1 MSRTGTP
8 VITSRFLRVWNRNFT
23 VYRKTWK
30 VSFLPPLLEP
40 LLYLAAFGLGMSALV
55 GNVSW
60 REHSTS
66 YVVFITPAL
75 LAVNMMYNSFFETTY
90 GSFVRM
96 YYQKTFD
103 AMLATPLFLEEI
115 ITGEI
120 IWGAT
125 KSVIASSI
133 MLTIVSLFG
142 LIRYPEG
149 LLLVPLSFLAG
160 LAFASIGMYFT
171 AVVRN
176 IDLFNLPIFLFITP
190 MFLFSGTFFPL
201 DTLPGWAQA
210 LAYCLPLTH
219 LVEINRTIGIGPFD
233 VTALWNLLYLAL
245 FSAILFPLAL
255 KKMRARL
262 IK

>member
-1 MSRTGTP
+1 
-8 VITSRFLRVWNRNFT
+8 
-23 VYRKTWK
+23 
-30 VSFLPPLLEP
+30 
-40 LLYLAAFGLGMSALV
+40 
-55 GNVSW
+55 
-60 REHSTS
+60 
-66 YVVFITPAL
+66 
-75 LAVNMMYNSFFETTY
+75 MYNAFFETTY
-90 GSFVRM
+90 NSFVRM

-133 MLTIVSLFG
+133 MLGIISLFG

-149 LLLVPLSFLAG
+149 LLLIPLSFLAG
-160 LAFASIGMYFT
+160 LAFASIGMFFT
-171 AVVRN
+171 AVVKN

-201 DTLPGWAQA
+201 DTLPLWAKV
-210 LAYCLPLTH
+210 LAYCMPLTH
-219 LVEINRTIGIGPFD
+219 LVEISRSIGIGPFD
-233 VTALWNLLYLAL
+233 GIALWNLLYLILFTAL
-245 FSAILFPLAL
+245 FFPLAL
-255 KKMRARL
+255 AKMRKRL

>member
-1 MSRTGTP
+1 MNRTSLP
-8 VITSRFLRVWNRNFT
+8 VISSRFLRIWNRNFMT
-23 VYRKTWK
+23 YRKTWK
-30 VSFLPPLLEP
+30 VSFMPPMLEP
-40 LLYLAAFGLGMSALV
+40 LLYLAAFGLGMSGLV
-55 GNVSW
+55 GDVSW
-60 REHSTS
+60 RDRSIS
-66 YVVFITPAL
+66 YVVFIAPAL
-75 LAVNMMYNSFFETTY
+75 LSVNMMYNGFFETTY
-90 GSFVRM
+90 GSFIRM

-103 AMLATPLFLEEI
+103 AMMATPLFLEEI

-133 MLTIVSLFG
+133 MLAIISLFG

-149 LLLVPLSFLAG
+149 ILLIPISFLAG

-210 LAYCLPLTH
+210 LAYGLPLTH
-219 LVEINRTIGIGPFD
+219 LVEIARAVAIGPFD
-233 VTALWNLLYLAL
+233 ILALWNLTYLAL
-245 FSAILFPLAL
+245 FSAIFFPLAL
-255 KKMRARL
+255 ARMRKRL

>member
-1 MSRTGTP
+1 MNRTATP
-8 VITSRFLRVWNRNFT
+8 VISSRFLRIWNRNFMI
-23 VYRKTWK
+23 YRKTWK
-30 VSFLPPLLEP
+30 VSFMPPLLEP

-55 GNVSW
+55 GDVSW
-60 REHSTS
+60 RDRSMS
-66 YVVFITPAL
+66 YIVFIAPAL
-75 LAVNMMYNSFFETTY
+75 LSVNMMYNGFFETTY

-125 KSVIASSI
+125 KSVIASCI
-133 MLTIVSLFG
+133 MLAIISLFG

-149 LLLVPLSFLAG
+149 LMLIPLSFLAG
-160 LAFASIGMYFT
+160 IAFGSIGMYFT

-190 MFLFSGTFFPL
+190 MFLFGGTFFPL
-201 DTLPGWAQA
+201 DTLPAWAKV

-219 LVEINRTIGIGPFD
+219 LVEISRAIGIGPFD
-233 VTALWNLLYLAL
+233 GSALWNLLYLAL
-245 FSAILFPLAL
+245 FSAVFFPLAL
-255 KKMRARL
+255 VKMRKRL

>member
-120 IWGAT
+120 VWGAT

-133 MLTIVSLFG
+133 MLAIISLFG

-219 LVEINRTIGIGPFD
+219 LVEINRTIAIGPLD
-233 VTALWNLLYLAL
+233 VTALWNLLYLTL

-255 KKMRARL
+255 IKMRHRL

>member
-1 MSRTGTP
+1 
-8 VITSRFLRVWNRNFT
+8 
-23 VYRKTWK
+23 
-30 VSFLPPLLEP
+30 
-40 LLYLAAFGLGMSALV
+40 
-55 GNVSW
+55 
-60 REHSTS
+60 
-66 YVVFITPAL
+66 
-75 LAVNMMYNSFFETTY
+75 
-90 GSFVRM
+90 
-96 YYQKTFD
+96 
-103 AMLATPLFLEEI
+103 MLATPLFLEEI

-133 MLTIVSLFG
+133 MLFIISLFG

-190 MFLFSGTFFPL
+190 MFLFGGTFFPL

-210 LAYCLPLTH
+210 LAWLLPLTH
-219 LVEINRTIGIGPFD
+219 LVEITRAIAIGPLDGF
-233 VTALWNLLYLAL
+233 ALWNLLYLAL
-245 FSAILFPLAL
+245 FSALFFPLAL
-255 KKMRARL
+255 IKMRKRL

>member
-1 MSRTGTP
+1 MNRTGKP
-8 VITSRFLRVWNRNFT
+8 VISSRFLRIWNRNFMI
-23 VYRKTWK
+23 YRKTWK
-30 VSFLPPLLEP
+30 VSFMPPLLEP
-40 LLYLAAFGLGMSALV
+40 IMYLAAFGLGMSALV
-55 GNVSW
+55 GDVSW
-60 REHSTS
+60 HDGSMS
-66 YVVFITPAL
+66 YIVFIAPAL
-75 LAVNMMYNSFFETTY
+75 VSVNMMYNSFFETTY

-103 AMLATPLFLEEI
+103 AMMATPLFLEEI

-125 KSVIASSI
+125 KSVIASTI
-133 MLTIVSLFG
+133 MLGIISLFG

-149 LLLVPLSFLAG
+149 LLLIPLAFLAG

-190 MFLFSGTFFPL
+190 MFLFGGTFFPL
-201 DTLPGWAQA
+201 DTLPEWSKV

-219 LVEINRTIGIGPFD
+219 LVEISRAIGIGPFD
-233 VTALWNLLYLAL
+233 GFALWNLLYLTL
-245 FSAILFPLAL
+245 FSIIFFPLAL
-255 KKMRARL
+255 VKMRKRL

>member
-1 MSRTGTP
+1 MNRTGTP
-8 VITSRFLRVWNRNFT
+8 VISSRFLRIWNRNFMI
-23 VYRKTWK
+23 YRKTWK
-30 VSFLPPLLEP
+30 VSFMPPLLEP
-40 LLYLAAFGLGMSALV
+40 LMYLAAFGLGMSALV

-75 LAVNMMYNSFFETTY
+75 LAVNMMYNGFFETTY

-125 KSVIASSI
+125 KSVIASCI
-133 MLTIVSLFG
+133 MLAIISLFG

-149 LLLVPLSFLAG
+149 LLLIPLSFLAG
-160 LAFASIGMYFT
+160 IAFGSIGMYFT

-190 MFLFSGTFFPL
+190 MFLFGGTFFPL
-201 DTLPGWAQA
+201 DTLPVWAKV

-219 LVEINRTIGIGPFD
+219 LVEISRAIGIGPFD
-233 VTALWNLLYLAL
+233 GFAFWNLLYLTL
-245 FSAILFPLAL
+245 FSAIFFPLAL
-255 KKMRARL
+255 VKMRKRL

>member
-1 MSRTGTP
+1 MP
-8 VITSRFLRVWNRNFT
+8 VISSRCFRVWGRNFA
-23 VYRKTWK
+23 VYLKTWK
-30 VSFLPPLLEP
+30 VSFMPPLLEP
-40 LLYLAAFGLGMSALV
+40 LMYLAAFGLGMSALV

-60 REHSTS
+60 HEQSAS
-66 YVVFITPAL
+66 YIVFITPAL

-120 IWGAT
+120 VWGAT

-133 MLTIVSLFG
+133 MLGIVSLFG

-149 LLLVPLSFLAG
+149 LLLIPLSFLAG
-160 LAFASIGMYFT
+160 LVFASIGMFFT

-201 DTLPGWAQA
+201 DTLPLWATV

-219 LVEINRTIGIGPFD
+219 LVEVCRSVGVGPSGGF
-233 VTALWNLLYLAL
+233 TLWSLLYLILFTAL
-245 FSAILFPLAL
+245 FFPLAL
-255 KKMRARL
+255 SRMRKRL

>member
-1 MSRTGTP
+1 MP
-8 VITSRFLRVWNRNFT
+8 VITSRFLRIWSRNFMI
-23 VYRKTWK
+23 YRKTWK
-30 VSFLPPLLEP
+30 VSFMPPMLEP
-40 LLYLAAFGLGMSALV
+40 LLYLAAFGLGMSGLV
-55 GNVSW
+55 GDVSW
-60 REHSTS
+60 REHSMS
-66 YVVFITPAL
+66 YIVFIAPAL
-75 LAVNMMYNSFFETTY
+75 LSVNMMYNGFFETTY

-103 AMLATPLFLEEI
+103 AMMATPLFLEEI

-133 MLTIVSLFG
+133 MLVIISLFG

-149 LLLVPLSFLAG
+149 LLLIPLSFLAG

-190 MFLFSGTFFPL
+190 MFLFGGTFFPL
-201 DTLPGWAQA
+201 DTLPGWAKV

-219 LVEINRTIGIGPFD
+219 LVEISRAIGIGPFD
-233 VTALWNLLYLAL
+233 DSALWNLLYLAL
-245 FSAILFPLAL
+245 FSALFFPLAL
-255 KKMRARL
+255 IKMRKRL

>member
-1 MSRTGTP
+1 MNRAGTP
-8 VITSRFLRVWNRNFT
+8 VISSRFLRIWNRNYMI
-23 VYRKTWK
+23 YRKTWK
-30 VSFLPPLLEP
+30 VSFMPPLLEP
-40 LLYLAAFGLGMSALV
+40 LLYLAAFGLGMSGLV
-55 GNVSW
+55 GDVSW
-60 REHSTS
+60 RDRSMP
-66 YVVFITPAL
+66 YIVFIAPAL
-75 LAVNMMYNSFFETTY
+75 LSVNMMYNGFFETTY

-125 KSVIASSI
+125 KSVIASTI
-133 MLTIVSLFG
+133 MLAIISLFG

-149 LLLVPLSFLAG
+149 LIFIPLSFLAG
-160 LAFASIGMYFT
+160 IAFGSIGMYFT

-201 DTLPGWAQA
+201 DTLPDWARV

-219 LVEINRTIGIGPFD
+219 LVEISRAIGIGPFD
-233 VTALWNLLYLAL
+233 TFALWNLLYLIL
-245 FSAILFPLAL
+245 FSAVFYPLAL
-255 KKMRARL
+255 AKMRKRL